1 MKTMNPTNSTKAAH
15 DLIPLRLLR
24 AGERGRVGAVLGA
37 GELAHR
43 LREMG
48 LRQGAEVQM
57 VRPGSPCII
66 RLSGHKLCFRADD
79 ATSVLVSTGM
89 GVAVPC

>member
-1 MKTMNPTNSTKAAH
+1 MKTTNQTDSTQGSY
-15 DLIPLRLLR
+15 DLIPLRFLR

-66 RLSGHKLCFRADD
+66 RLAGHQLCFRGDD
-79 ATSVLVSTGM
+79 VTSVLVSTGM
-89 GVAVPC
+89 RVAASC